1 MRICH
6 GVPLQRESLSTELGL
21 DVCAGYTQWLLHPP
35 FSAPVSSLR
44 IAEASTVQASLTS
57 YREYFRIVNQ
67 HLRKFGHHW
76 KNVSS
81 TLTSLS
87 ADLLTRSVLRAMQV
101 TNAPLR
107 VFLVATVLLQLVS
120 ATIIPLLKPGKGED
134 DSEFGGDPQPKLE
147 WLQPPR
153 RCSYIILLRRDLFWV
168 LNFGRPQRL
177 QSLNPA

>member
-6 GVPLQRESLSTELGL
+6 GVPLQRESLSMELGL
-21 DVCAGYTQWLLHPP
+21 GVCAGYTQWLLHPP

-67 HLRKFGHHW
+67 HLRKFGHDW

-81 TLTSLS
+81 T

-101 TNAPLR
+101 TNTPLR
-107 VFLVATVLLQLVS
+107 VFLVATVLLQPVS

-153 RCSYIILLRRDLFWV
+153 RSVAELEPPLDGLR
-168 LNFGRPQRL
+168 
-177 QSLNPA
+177 SK